1 MSNFVRAWYVFVALA
16 LLTFALTAFVGRVPL
31 QLSAAVALPQA
42 ALYRAG
48 VHARASFESLLD
60 RRDLRAEIA
69 ALRADVAAADERER
83 RLELQLAELERL
95 LSARRS
101 QSPAAVLSA
110 PVVARSA
117 GGVAD
122 ALTLGVG
129 AAQGVVRGMPVTAPE
144 GLVGLVTDVAP
155 RTAAVRT
162 VLDPQSRVGVTVR
175 GKGGQGVAIGDV
187 AGLLRVDRFIP
198 EEAVEVGD
206 VVETSAVG
214 GLFPRGLRVGVVVEV
229 LPQDPNELRRSFL
242 VAPAV
247 ELATMLDVVLIAPP

>member
-1 MSNFVRAWYVFVALA
+1 LSSFVRAWYAFVGLA

-31 QLSAAVALPQA
+31 QVSAAVALPHA
-42 ALYRAG
+42 SLYRAG
-48 VHARASFESLLD
+48 VHLRLTAEAMAE
-60 RRDLRAEIA
+60 RRDYRAE
-69 ALRADVAAADERER
+69 VATLSSELASIRESAR
-83 RLELQLAELERL
+83 RLELQVAELERL
-95 LSARRS
+95 LEARRS

-122 ALTLGVG
+122 ALTVAAG
-129 AAQGVVRGMPVTAPE
+129 ASRGVVRGMPATATE
-144 GLVGLVTDVAP
+144 GLVGLVIDV
-155 RTAAVRT
+155 TAGSAVVRT

-175 GKGGQGVAIGDV
+175 GKGGQGVAVGDL
-187 AGLLRVDRFIP
+187 GGRLRVDRFVADGPVAI
-198 EEAVEVGD
+198 GD

-214 GLFPRGLRVGVVVEV
+214 GLFPRGLNVGVVVEV

-247 ELATMLDVVLIAPP
+247 DLSTLLDVVLIAPP